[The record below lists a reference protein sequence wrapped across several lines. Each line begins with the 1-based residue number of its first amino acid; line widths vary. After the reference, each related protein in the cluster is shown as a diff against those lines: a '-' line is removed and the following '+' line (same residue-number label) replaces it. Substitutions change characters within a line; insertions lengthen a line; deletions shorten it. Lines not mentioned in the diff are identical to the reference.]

1 MSECSRKELYN
12 FGGDLLLA
20 MGKSKKAK
28 GKSVEKVDR
37 KSKDFDLDD
46 LFKDAKK
53 KKEDAK
59 VLSKKETETEFSA
72 SQSAK
77 ERETEARAEPQSTS
91 AASYGRIA
99 SKIRVDPKISN
110 PEAPIHRWDKET
122 GLPVYKA
129 AALKAFTEESG
140 GGPDCPFDCNCCF

>member
-1 MSECSRKELYN
+1 M
-12 FGGDLLLA
+12 LA

-28 GKSVEKVDR
+28 GKSVEKADR

-77 ERETEARAEPQSTS
+77 ERETEARAENQSTS

-99 SKIRVDPKISN
+99 SKICVDPKISN